1 MYPFASLPENL
12 IAFCAVLRRDH
23 GFRIGP
29 GEVHDAA
36 RALEVVDLS
45 DERTVRHALRPIL
58 SGTLHDVTVFDQAFT
73 GFMFPGPSGIRQD
86 QMPSERREPA
96 ADADGREERF
106 EQERRASQSHVD
118 ADEDVDAAPDVHD
131 GPIAPLETA
140 DSDLEETA
148 LLARSS
154 YSPIEAEGD
163 APDLT
168 RAESAWRDAARSL
181 VRRLDVGL
189 SRRWRPARRGKRF
202 DLRRT
207 LRVSLQTGGEALT
220 PRWLR
225 RPRRSPRFVLLVDG
239 SRSMSAHARS
249 ALHVAVAV
257 ASVTMRVEVFTFSTT
272 LQRVTG
278 DVRRAAAGETRH
290 LESVLYAWGGGTSI
304 GVCLREFLRKFGER
318 LLGRDTV
325 VIIASDGLDVGEPET
340 LRGAM
345 SELRRRSAGLVW
357 LNPLLETPGY
367 EPTARGMSV
376 ARPYVTTFASVTD
389 AASLARLSRVVR
401 VRIR

>member
-29 GEVHDAA
+29 GELHDAA
-36 RALEVVDLS
+36 RSLEVVDLP
-45 DERTVRHALRPIL
+45 DEHAVRNALRPIL
-58 SGTLHDVTVFDQAFT
+58 SATLRDATVFDQAFT
-73 GFMFPGPSGIRQD
+73 DFIFPGPAGVRQD
-86 QMPSERREPA
+86 QMPSTRREPG
-96 ADADGREERF
+96 ADADGREEPF
-106 EQERRASQSHVD
+106 DQERRTTPSHVD
-118 ADEDVDAAPDVHD
+118 ADAVDVAPEVRD
-131 GPIAPLETA
+131 GPIAPLETT
-140 DSDLEETA
+140 DSDLEEAA

-154 YSPIEAEGD
+154 YSPLEADGTD

-181 VRRLDVGL
+181 VRRLHVGL
-189 SRRWRPARRGKRF
+189 SRRWRPARHGQRF

-225 RPRRSPRFVLLVDG
+225 RPRRIPRFVLLIDG
-239 SRSMSAHARS
+239 SRSMSAHARTT
-249 ALHVAVAV
+249 LQVAVAM
-257 ASVTMRVEVFTFSTT
+257 ASITMRIEVFTFSTA
-272 LQRVTG
+272 LQRVTS

-290 LESVLYAWGGGTSI
+290 LESVQYAWGGGTSI

-318 LLGRDTV
+318 LLGRDTI
-325 VIIASDGLDVGEPET
+325 VIIASDGLDVGEPDT
-340 LRGAM
+340 LRSAM
-345 SELRRRSAGLVW
+345 SELQRRSAGLVW

-367 EPTARGMSV
+367 EPTARGMTA

-389 AASLARLSRVVR
+389 VASFARLSRLVR
-401 VRIR
+401 VRV

>member
-29 GEVHDAA
+29 GEAHDAA
-36 RALEVVDLS
+36 RALEVVDLF
-45 DERTVRHALRPIL
+45 DERAVRHALRPIL
-58 SGTLHDVTVFDQAFT
+58 CGTLNEVTVFDPAFAD
-73 GFMFPGPSGIRQD
+73 FFFPGPAGARQD
-86 QMPSERREPA
+86 QMPFARREPRS
-96 ADADGREERF
+96 DADGRDERF
-106 EQERRASQSHVD
+106 DQKRRATPSHVD
-118 ADEDVDAAPDVHD
+118 ADEVDVSPEVRD
-131 GPIAPLETA
+131 GPIAPLETT
-140 DSDLEETA
+140 DSDLEEAA

-154 YSPIEAEGD
+154 YSPLEAEGTD
-163 APDLT
+163 APDVT
-168 RAESAWRDAARSL
+168 GAGSAWRDAARSL
-181 VRRLDVGL
+181 VRRLHVGL
-189 SRRWRPARRGKRF
+189 SRRWRPARNGTRF

-225 RPRRSPRFVLLVDG
+225 RPRRTPRFVLIVDG
-239 SRSMSAHARS
+239 SRSMGAHARDM
-249 ALHVAVAV
+249 LQVAVAL
-257 ASVTMRVEVFTFSTT
+257 ASATRRVEVFAFSTA

-278 DVRRAAAGETRH
+278 DVRRAAAGEARH
-290 LESVLYAWGGGTSI
+290 LECVQYAWGGGTSI
-304 GVCLREFLRKFGER
+304 GACLHEFLRTFGER

-325 VIIASDGLDVGEPET
+325 VIIASDGLDVGEPDT

-345 SELRRRSAGLVW
+345 RELHRRSAGLVW

-367 EPTARGMSV
+367 EPTARGMGA

-389 AASLARLSRVVR
+389 AASLMRLSRVVR
-401 VRIR
+401 VRV

>member
-29 GEVHDAA
+29 GELHDAA

-45 DERTVRHALRPIL
+45 DEHAVRHALRPTL
-58 SGTLHDVTVFDQAFT
+58 SGTLHDATVFDQAFAD
-73 GFMFPGPSGIRQD
+73 FFFPRPFGDRHDQRPSV
-86 QMPSERREPA
+86 RRDPES
-96 ADADGREERF
+96 DAVSSEERF
-106 EQERRASQSHVD
+106 EQERRARSPVD
-118 ADEDVDAAPDVHD
+118 ADAVDVAPEAPD
-131 GPIAPLETA
+131 GPIAPLETT
-140 DSDLEETA
+140 DSDLEEA
-148 LLARSS
+148 APLARST
-154 YSPIEAEGD
+154 YSPLEADGTD
-163 APDLT
+163 APALT

-181 VRRLDVGL
+181 VRRVEVGL
-189 SRRWRPARRGKRF
+189 SRRWRPARNGTRF

-207 LRVSLQTGGEALT
+207 LRGSLQTGGEALT

-225 RPRRSPRFVLLVDG
+225 RPRRAPRFVLFVDG
-239 SRSMSAHARS
+239 SRSMTAHARD
-249 ALHVAVAV
+249 ALQVAVAL
-257 ASVTMRVEVFTFSTT
+257 ASITLRVEVFTFSTA

-278 DVRRAAAGETRH
+278 DVRRAAAGETRQ
-290 LESVLYAWGGGTSI
+290 LEPVQYAWGGGTSI
-304 GVCLREFLRKFGER
+304 GGCLREFLRKFGDR

-325 VIIASDGLDVGEPET
+325 VIIASDGLDVGEPEA

-345 SELRRRSAGLVW
+345 RELHRRSAGLVW

-367 EPTARGMSV
+367 EPTSRGMSA

-389 AASLARLSRVVR
+389 VASFARLSRLVR
-401 VRIR
+401 VRV